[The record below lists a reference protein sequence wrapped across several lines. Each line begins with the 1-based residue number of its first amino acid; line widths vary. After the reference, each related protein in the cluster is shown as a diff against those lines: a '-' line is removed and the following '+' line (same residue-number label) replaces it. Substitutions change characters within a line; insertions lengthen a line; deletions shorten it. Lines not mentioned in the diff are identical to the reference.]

1 MDLNHARRRI
11 REVGWLRSLPGPFCT
26 ALLAGSNLRRCG
38 TGEVLFHRDDPAPDF
53 LGLVDG
59 LLYVY
64 SEAGDEE
71 ARLVF
76 VAHPGWWAGS
86 IAIVGGSERRCTV
99 VARAPSV
106 LLSVPRM
113 HVEALARRDSAT
125 WRHVATNVAAQY
137 DSLVLLLQAQANPD
151 PRVRLLISLQ
161 RLHRF
166 NDGAT
171 IFPITQSELAE
182 MSGLSRNSANRA
194 MRQFVAEGLVE
205 TGYGWL
211 RIVDPAALAAAL
223 CQKRGDRDNC
233 DRRAG

>member
-1 MDLNHARRRI
+1 MDLNHARRTI
-11 REVGWLRSLPGPFCT
+11 RELGWLRNLPSAFCT
-26 ALLAGSNLRRCG
+26 ALLAGSNLRRFG
-38 TGEVLFHRDDPAPDF
+38 AGEVVFHRDDPALDF

-64 SEAGDEE
+64 SDAGEDGHK
-71 ARLVF
+71 LTF

-86 IAIVGGSERRCTV
+86 IAIVGNSDRRGTV
-99 VARAPSV
+99 MARADST

-113 HVEALARRDSAT
+113 HVESLARRDSAA
-125 WRHVATNVAAQY
+125 WRHVAANIAANY
-137 DSLVLLLQAQANPD
+137 DSLALLLTAHCHPD
-151 PRVRLLISLQ
+151 PRARLLISLH

-171 IFPITQSELAE
+171 IFPLTQAELAE

-194 MRQFVAEGLVE
+194 MRQFVSEGLIE

-211 RIVDPAALAAAL
+211 RIVNPIALATAFESV
-223 CQKRGDRDNC
+223 RISPGTPE
-233 DRRAG
+233 RRAC